1 MQLLVV
7 EDDAMAAK
15 QLVADL
21 AELGHGTMVAQDG
34 RAALS
39 LATDSKFDAVLLDV
53 MLPYVDG
60 VGVAKLLRER
70 GIDVPI
76 IMLTA
81 LGDLD
86 QRLDGLDAGADD
98 YLVKPAA
105 PAEIDARLRAI
116 IRRAARTNESGVM
129 RAGDIEVNE
138 IKYRAMRAGRPLAL
152 QNLEFRIL
160 CELVRN
166 ANSVVTR
173 QMLYQ
178 TIWNFD
184 FEPATNVV
192 DAHIRRIRLQI
203 NQPGE
208 RDPIKTIRGVGYM
221 FTDKE

>member
-60 VGVAKLLRER
+60 VGVARLLRER

-138 IKYRAMRAGRPLAL
+138 VKHRAVRAGRVLTL

-184 FEPATNVV
+184 FEPTTNVV
-192 DAHIRRIRLQI
+192 DAHIRRIRQQI
-203 NQPGE
+203 IQPGE
-208 RDPIKTIRGVGYM
+208 EDPIKTIRGVGYM
-221 FTDKE
+221 LADRE

>member
-1 MQLLVV
+1 MRLLVV
-7 EDDAMAAK
+7 EDDARAAR

-21 AELGHGTMVAQDG
+21 AELGHDALVAPDG

-39 LATDSKFDAVLLDV
+39 HATDGKFDAVLLDV
-53 MLPYVDG
+53 MLPHVDG

-70 GIDVPI
+70 DIDVPI
-76 IMLTA
+76 IILTV

-86 QRLDGLDAGADD
+86 QRLAGLEAGADD

-116 IRRAARTNESGVM
+116 IRRAARSNESGVM

-138 IKYRAMRAGRPLAL
+138 IRHRAIRAGRLLKL

-160 CELVRN
+160 CELMRN

-192 DAHIRRIRLQI
+192 DAHIRRIRLQL
-203 NQPGE
+203 NLPGE
-208 RDPIKTIRGVGYM
+208 RDPIRTIRGVGYM
-221 FTDKE
+221 LADQD